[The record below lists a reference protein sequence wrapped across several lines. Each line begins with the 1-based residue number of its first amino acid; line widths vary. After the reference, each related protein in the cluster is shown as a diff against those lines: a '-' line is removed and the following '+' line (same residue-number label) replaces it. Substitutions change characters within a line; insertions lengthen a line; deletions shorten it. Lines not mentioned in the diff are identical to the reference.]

1 MWLLYIIMIKM
12 DACSL
17 IYSVK
22 MDFLE
27 KIEQLYGNLVI
38 TPTVYEEVVKKGM
51 ERGKPDAFIIEKKI
65 HQKMISIH
73 QIEGLLP
80 DFHLGKGETEI
91 IHEALNEKV
100 MALIDEKKARVIG
113 SKLGLEVKN
122 IPLILLEGLL
132 SKQIKIDEFNTFF
145 QKWILVASPSQE
157 QIYFLTQIKNAI
169 KGDQEND

>member
-1 MWLLYIIMIKM
+1 MIKI
-12 DACSL
+12 DASSL

-27 KIEQLYGNLVI
+27 IIEQLYGSVVI
-38 TPTVYEEVVKKGM
+38 TPAVYEEVVKKGI

-65 HQKMISIH
+65 QKKMINIH
-73 QIEGLLP
+73 QIEGLMP

-91 IHEALNEKV
+91 IHEAINEKV
-100 MALIDEKKARVIG
+100 LALIDEKKARVIG

-122 IPLILLEGLL
+122 IPLVLLEGLL
-132 SKQIKIDEFNTFF
+132 SKQIKINDFDIYFR
-145 QKWILVASPSQE
+145 KWILVASPSQE

-169 KGDQEND
+169 RGEQEND